1 MAEPQGMLSRLA
13 PFLLGGGAGLLASRG
28 QIEGLGPGLL
38 QGGELAQQQ
47 LLNKMRL
54 EQAEREKIE
63 QAQKDELFA
72 RQKQQFGLQ
81 DKLLGGLSP
90 ELQALAGAAGPDKY
104 AGAVIEEMTRKS
116 DPLSYAGKLAY
127 DLAKGHISLSTH
139 NAALKKQTYIAPPDP
154 DNLRAGIPAGMERKP
169 GGSLGWMP
177 GFLEAQGQ
185 AQDQR
190 LSKKIFTY
198 PDGTQYRIHQETGAR
213 VPVGADGVPAGGDGP
228 PETTSEPFDYGEG
241 GGVLSVLSDVV
252 NRSAGQFV
260 DLGDRDVEKARAK
273 LGMLRVVLPAAL
285 RDSARPLKM
294 SEKRMQALLGGDV
307 LESSQN
313 RIALFNQ
320 VRESLTA
327 EYKDN
332 QELIADVRITKAKK
346 SDLITKQKK
355 IAEVLNLIGPQ
366 PTSSSGISPEDEAL
380 MNKYLGN

>member
-1 MAEPQGMLSRLA
+1 MAEPQGMLSKLA

-47 LLNKMRL
+47 LLNKLRL

-63 QAQKDELFA
+63 QAQKDEQAA
-72 RQKQQFGLQ
+72 RERAIAQTAPENMRQIAEAFPEAYAKSA
-81 DKLLGGLSP
+81 LSP
-90 ELQALAGAAGPDKY
+90 EINKGAS
-104 AGAVIEEMTRKS
+104 T
-116 DPLSYAGKLAY
+116 LGKLAN
-127 DLAKGHISLSTH
+127 DLANGFITKADYD
-139 NAALKKQTYIAPPDP
+139 AAVKKQTYIAPPDP